1 MKTNET
7 GQAVEQTRSRSSQES
22 TRGNPEAP
30 RRRRFLVVLAVTA
43 AFAVAAIGMVAAFA
57 APSSADDPDDS
68 DAPGTHVQGDSD
80 DSDAQGDHAQDKD
93 SQADHDKA
101 TLWAEHAAEE
111 LASKALF
118 LETSMAPL
126 LEKEVGALSEDLRS
140 VLSPL
145 VDDGTISQAQLDAVI
160 DAVAT
165 SVREKHQAM
174 ASCFSELQAL
184 DVEALRA
191 LKVGDSEP
199 PEECAE
205 VFSEFGE
212 EGFHGELSEDKADF
226 LSR

>member
-7 GQAVEQTRSRSSQES
+7 GQAVEQTRSRSSQET

-68 DAPGTHVQGDSD
+68 DAPE
-80 DSDAQGDHAQDKD
+80 AHAQDKD
-93 SQADHDKA
+93 SQADHGKA

-118 LETSMAPL
+118 LETSMAPF

>member
-7 GQAVEQTRSRSSQES
+7 GQAVEQTRSRSSQET
-22 TRGNPEAP
+22 TRGNPEAS

-57 APSSADDPDDS
+57 APSSAEDPDDS
-68 DAPGTHVQGDSD
+68 DAPE
-80 DSDAQGDHAQDKD
+80 AHAQDKD
-93 SQADHDKA
+93 SQADQDKA

-126 LEKEVGALSEDLRS
+126 LEKEVGVLSEDLRS